1 MRKLVLKMQMS
12 LDGFVCGPNGEPDWI
27 FSSMDEAC
35 TAWIVDGLWQAGV
48 HLMGRV
54 TYQDMAAYWPTSSE
68 PFAAPMNEIP
78 KFVFSR
84 TLEEAP
90 WGDTMIVRGDVA
102 EEITRLKQLPGRDM
116 LAHGGARFGRSL
128 VRLGLVDEYRLVV
141 HPVVLGEGLSLFDG
155 IAAPRDLTLAS
166 ATPFPGGAVAMVY
179 RPAMKNF

>member
-1 MRKLVLKMQMS
+1 MRKLILKMQVS
-12 LDGFVCGPNGEPDWI
+12 LDGFVAGPRGEIDWI
-27 FSSMDEAC
+27 FSSRDEAS
-35 TAWIVDGLWQAGV
+35 TAWIVDSLWQAGV

-84 TLEEAP
+84 TLDEAP
-90 WGDTMIVRGDVA
+90 WGDTMIVRGDLA
-102 EEITRLKQLPGRDM
+102 EEITRLKQLPGNDM
-116 LAHGGARFGRSL
+116 LAHGGACFGRSL

-141 HPVVLGEGLSLFDG
+141 HPVVLGKGLPLFDG
-155 IAAPRDLTLAS
+155 MDTPRDLKLVS

-179 RPAMKNF
+179 QPALKNS